1 VPVWVA
7 KCLQA

>member
-1 VPVWVA
+1 MPFRAA